1 MTMLSASCVGRTSL
15 RRRLPLVSPT
25 VAHVHSIRVKYSPLV
40 DVGTLNGSLVCFVMF
55 VQSQKQQQTRNI
67 SHAYVSPAII
77 TKMHSAQP
85 WGMYM

>member
-1 MTMLSASCVGRTSL
+1 MTMLSASCVGKNIFKEKVI
-15 RRRLPLVSPT
+15 PLVSPT

-67 SHAYVSPAII
+67 SHVYVSPAII
-77 TKMHSAQP
+77 TKMQR
-85 WGMYM
+85 